1 MASGSLVRDQASN
14 IIKSAHR
21 PVGQTREYEFTMSL
35 KNSDQGDTLWERDQ
49 TYMVALLV
57 GPDRE
62 YKGVSEDVWMSDQV
76 LIRIGT
82 PSTLSMYIPPPAAG
96 PDRGKSAPYGS
107 HVR

>member
-62 YKGVSEDVWMSDQV
+62 HKGVSEDVWMSDQV

-82 PSTLSMYIPPPAAG
+82 PSTLSMYFPPFRSRQDNGRTSPQG
-96 PDRGKSAPYGS
+96 GHGS
-107 HVR
+107 